1 MRYFLP
7 HLFPVKS
14 IFIFRMNLEYF
25 IAKRI
30 HFEKK
35 GERTVSRPAVRI
47 ATIGIAVGVAVMLIA
62 IAVVVGFKQE
72 IRNKTIGF
80 GSHFQITNFD
90 NNNSYEMQPI
100 KMNDTLLNEVKSIS
114 HVKNV
119 QRFVTKPG
127 IIKTEEDFEGM
138 VLKGVGEEFDWE
150 FFKSNLIEGEILN
163 LNDST
168 AKNEVIIS
176 KMLAD
181 LLKLKLGDAFFTYFF
196 QEQVR
201 VRKFTV
207 KGIYSTNFAE
217 YDKLF
222 ILTDIRITQRLNN
235 WQPEYFS
242 GLEVLIDDFSQL
254 DDVHTNVYGIFSN
267 RFDEAGNGYFV
278 QDIRQLNPQIFS
290 WLDLL
295 DMNVWVILFLMLAV
309 AGFNMI
315 SGLLI
320 LILEKTNMIGILK
333 SYGAKNW
340 SIRKIFLYESI
351 FLIGKGMLWGNIIGL
366 AVCFIQYQFKLIPL
380 DPVSY
385 YTSTVPITFN
395 WLYII
400 LLNVG
405 TLITSILMLIGPSYL
420 ITKISPA
427 AIMRYE

>member
-1 MRYFLP
+1 
-7 HLFPVKS
+7 
-14 IFIFRMNLEYF
+14 MNLELF

-35 GERTVSRPAVRI
+35 GERNVSRPAVRI

-80 GSHFQITNFD
+80 GSHIQITNFD

-100 KMNDTLLNEVKSIS
+100 KLNDTLLNEIKSIPEIK
-114 HVKNV
+114 HV
-119 QRFVTKPG
+119 QRFTTKPG
-127 IIKTEEDFEGM
+127 IIKTEEYFQGM
-138 VLKGVGEEFDWE
+138 VLKGVGPEFDWE
-150 FFKSNLIEGEILN
+150 FFKSSLVEGDILN

-168 AKNEVIIS
+168 SKNEVIIS
-176 KMLAD
+176 KALAD
-181 LLKLKLGDAFFTYFF
+181 LLKLNPGDSFFTYFF
-196 QEQVR
+196 QER
-201 VRKFTV
+201 IRARKLTV
-207 KGIYSTNFAE
+207 KGIYSTNFTE

-222 ILTDIRITQRLNN
+222 ILTDIRIVQRLNN
-235 WQPEYFS
+235 WTPEYFS
-242 GLEVLIDDFSQL
+242 GLEILIDDFAL
-254 DDVHTNVYGIFSN
+254 LEKANMGVYSVVAN
-267 RFDEAGNGYFV
+267 KFDEEGNGYFV
-278 QDIRQLNPQIFS
+278 QNIKQLNPQIFS

-295 DMNVWVILFLMLAV
+295 DMNVWVILLLMLAV

-351 FLIGKGMLWGNIIGL
+351 FLIGKGMFWGNLIGL
-366 AVCFIQYQFKLIPL
+366 LVCFIQYQFKIIPL

-385 YTSTVPITFN
+385 YTATVPITFN

-405 TLITSILMLIGPSYL
+405 TLIVSILMLIGPSYL

-427 AIMRYE
+427 SIMRYE

>member
-1 MRYFLP
+1 
-7 HLFPVKS
+7 
-14 IFIFRMNLEYF
+14 MNLEYF

-35 GERTVSRPAVRI
+35 GEKNVSRPAVRI

-62 IAVVVGFKQE
+62 IAVVIGFKQE

-80 GSHFQITNFD
+80 GSHIQITNFD

-100 KMNDTLLNEVKSIS
+100 RMSDTLQNQLKAIP
-114 HVKNV
+114 NV
-119 QRFVTKPG
+119 RHIQRFVTKPG
-127 IIKTEEDFEGM
+127 IIKTENDFQGM
-138 VLKGVGEEFDWE
+138 ILKGVGPEFDWS

-168 AKNEVIIS
+168 PVNEAIIS
-176 KMLAD
+176 KSIAD
-181 LLKLKLGDAFFTYFF
+181 MMGLKLGDSFLTYFL
-196 QEQVR
+196 QDQIR
-201 VRKFTV
+201 ARKFTV
-207 KGIYSTNFAE
+207 KGIYSTNFAD

-222 ILTDIRITQRLNN
+222 VITDIRIAQRLNG
-235 WQPEYFS
+235 WDQEYFS
-242 GLEVLIDDFSQL
+242 GMEILITDFNYL
-254 DDVHTNVYGIFSN
+254 DGVSDQVYALAAN
-267 RFDEAGNGYFV
+267 RFDAEGNGYFI
-278 QDIRQLNPQIFS
+278 QTIRQLNPQIFS

-295 DMNVWVILFLMLAV
+295 DMNVWVILLLMLAV

-333 SYGAKNW
+333 SYGAGNW

-366 AVCFIQYQFKLIPL
+366 LICFVQYQFKIFPL

-395 WLYII
+395 WLYIV
-400 LLNVG
+400 LLNAG
-405 TLITSILMLIGPSYL
+405 TLIVSVLMLIGPSYL